1 MAPKFRHAATTAE
14 LRGRAEYWVRLS
26 ASVVEEIWND
36 RVARWCGVAA
46 LGFLAYA
53 TLVDHA
59 QRPCLQYT
67 VAGKLQCLK
76 R

>member
-1 MAPKFRHAATTAE
+1 MRRALATA
-14 LRGRAEYWVRLS
+14 LVL
-26 ASVVEEIWND
+26 
-36 RVARWCGVAA
+36 AA